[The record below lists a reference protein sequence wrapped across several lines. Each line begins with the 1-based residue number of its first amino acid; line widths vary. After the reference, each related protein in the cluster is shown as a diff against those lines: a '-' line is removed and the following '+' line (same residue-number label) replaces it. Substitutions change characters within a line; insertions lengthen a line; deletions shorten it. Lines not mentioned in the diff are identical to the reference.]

1 MSFRKHSLGA
11 AIAAALF
18 AVVPVSQAEAG
29 VVVAVSGPS
38 AKSYP
43 VGRKI
48 APTDRIVLQAGDTVT
63 VLDGKGTR
71 VLRGAGSYTLA
82 TQAGDDRSN
91 AFALITRQRSAQ
103 RMRTG
108 AVRDSNAGPVTRPN
122 LWYVDVRQA
131 GPMCLTDPSEV
142 RLWRPA
148 TAGEQLYAIGVGGG
162 AQVFSRASFGDGDM
176 LTVWDLSQAP
186 ITDGASYVIAGGDGK
201 PNEITFRLIDPVP
214 DDAEALAAR
223 LIELGCTA
231 QLEVLASAMSSAA
244 EE

>member
-1 MSFRKHSLGA
+1 MSYRKHSLGA
-11 AIAAALF
+11 ALAAALL
-18 AVVPVSQAEAG
+18 AVVPASQVQAG
-29 VVVAVSGPS
+29 VVVAASGPS
-38 AKSYP
+38 AKTYP

-48 APTDRIVLQAGDTVT
+48 GPTDRIVLQAGDTLT
-63 VLDGKGTR
+63 VLDEKGTR

-82 TQAGDDRSN
+82 AQAGDDRSN

-108 AVRDSNAGPVTRPN
+108 AVRDSNTGPVTRPN

-131 GPMCLTDPSEV
+131 GPMCLTDATEV

-162 AQVFSRASFGDGDM
+162 AKVTSKASFGDGDM

-201 PNEITFRLIDPVP
+201 PNEITFRVLDGMPEN
-214 DDAEALAAR
+214 AEALAAKF
-223 LIELGCTA
+223 IELGCTA
-231 QLEVLASAMSSAA
+231 QLEVLTSAMAST
-244 EE
+244 EG

>member
-1 MSFRKHSLGA
+1 MSLRKHSLGA
-11 AIAAALF
+11 AFAAALL
-18 AVVPVSQAEAG
+18 ALVPVSQVQAG
-29 VVVAVSGPS
+29 VVVAASGPS
-38 AKSYP
+38 AKTYP

-48 APTDRIVLQAGDTVT
+48 GPADRIVLQAGDTLT
-63 VLDGKGTR
+63 VLDEKGTR

-82 TQAGDDRSN
+82 QQAGDDRSN

-108 AVRDSNAGPVTRPN
+108 AVRDSSTGPITRPN
-122 LWYVDVRQA
+122 LWYVDVRQP
-131 GPMCLTDPSEV
+131 GPMCLTDASEV

-162 AQVFSRASFGDGDM
+162 AQVTSKANFGDGDM

-186 ITDGASYVIAGGDGK
+186 ITDGSSYVIAGGDGR
-201 PNEITFRLIDPVP
+201 PNEITFRVIDPVP
-214 DDAEALAAR
+214 ENAEALAAK

-231 QLEVLASAMSSAA
+231 QLEVLTSAMTSAA
-244 EE
+244 E